1 MASLLNEM
9 DDSMDTDSLIQPS
22 PTIAGLFA
30 APVAAFEAHGPVDP
44 RVLAPEEAAHVER
57 AVPKRVGEFA
67 AGRACARR
75 ALEQLG
81 VPDFVLRVGPHREPL
96 WPVGMAGSITHTAGF
111 CAAVA
116 SHTRFVAALGLD
128 AERREA
134 VHRRLWRQIA
144 TSEELAWLE
153 SLESDQ
159 AQQMATLIFSAK
171 EAFYKCQFA
180 LTREWLNFSDVSVSV
195 GPREFEIQPR
205 RRLALEAHASPPWRG
220 RHALERS
227 IIVAGCSFPAPSELS
242 TPL

>member
-1 MASLLNEM
+1 M
-9 DDSMDTDSLIQPS
+9 DDAMDTDSLIQCS

-30 APVAAFEAHGPVDP
+30 EPVTAFEAHGPVDP

-75 ALEQLG
+75 ALEELG
-81 VPDFVLRVGPHREPL
+81 VPNFVLRVGPEREPL
-96 WPVGMAGSITHTAGF
+96 WPEGIAGSITHTAGF

-116 SHTRFVAALGLD
+116 ARTTHHAALGLD

-144 TSEELAWLE
+144 TSEELCWLE
-153 SLESDQ
+153 SLPPEQ
-159 AQQMATLIFSAK
+159 AGEMATLIFSAK

-180 LTREWLNFSDVSVSV
+180 LTREWLNFGDVSVSV
-195 GPREFEIQPR
+195 GPDGFQISPR
-205 RRLALEAHASPPWRG
+205 RKLALEVHAPPPWRG
-220 RHALERS
+220 RHAHVRS
-227 IIVAGCSFPAPSELS
+227 LIIAGCGLPPRSV
-242 TPL
+242 

>member
-1 MASLLNEM
+1 M
-9 DDSMDTDSLIQPS
+9 DADSLIQPS

-75 ALEQLG
+75 ALEELG
-81 VPDFVLRVGPHREPL
+81 VRDFILRVGAHREPL
-96 WPVGMAGSITHTAGF
+96 WPAGIAGSITHTAGF

-116 SHTRFVAALGLD
+116 THTTLVAALGLD
-128 AERREA
+128 AEHREA

-144 TSEELAWLE
+144 TSEELSWLQ
-153 SLESDQ
+153 SLASER
-159 AQQMATLIFSAK
+159 AQEMATLIFSAK

-180 LTREWLNFSDVSVSV
+180 VTCEWLNFSDVSVSV
-195 GPREFEIQPR
+195 GPRDFEIRPL
-205 RRLALEAHASPPWRG
+205 RRLVLEAHAPPPWRG
-220 RHALERS
+220 RHALEGS
-227 IIVAGCSFPAPSELS
+227 LIVAGCSLPTLGLS
-242 TPL
+242 SPL